1 MVVANLSLCSGSHL
15 LTYCRSD
22 GSELSS
28 RGFWRYLYLSHAVFL
43 VQRRAHTQREKNSY
57 SPPDQL
63 VKDLDKLLY
72 LIDLGGGFD
81 LKEREGGRGALC
93 VEVQTAGLEKAADD
107 EDVEKSIGIFEE
119 FQCRSCLD
127 ELVRNCVVIALW
139 DCLEV
144 LVHLISEY

>member
-1 MVVANLSLCSGSHL
+1 MPFFKYNAARTERDRN
-15 LTYCRSD
+15 
-22 GSELSS
+22 
-28 RGFWRYLYLSHAVFL
+28 W
-43 VQRRAHTQREKNSY
+43 Y

-93 VEVQTAGLEKAADD
+93 VEVQTAGLEKAADN

-127 ELVRNCVVIALW
+127 ELVRDCVVIALW